1 MILKPRYTIRH
12 VTTANGTF
20 TDLFDRK
27 RQSTSRMPGIW
38 LRDTLVAIVE
48 NLRKGKRGPA

>member
-12 VTTANGTF
+12 VTTSNGTF

-27 RQSTSRMPGIW
+27 RQTTSRMPGIW
-38 LRDTLVAIVE
+38 LRDTLVAMVE
-48 NLRKGKRGPA
+48 NLRRDSRSCR